1 MYCSNC
7 GFNNEEG
14 TRFCIN
20 CGQQLVPPQSAGPG
34 MMPPSQDGQAP
45 QPQIPGQATPPQRGQ
60 TPSQIPGPG
69 IAPPP
74 PFSGQTAPPQW
85 GQVPPQAPG
94 PGMTPPPLFPGQAV
108 PARPAK
114 KKKKGLVVALSILGV
129 LILLIAGFLIYSLPL
144 KPIIILDGT
153 RQTLDGSI
161 DDLSLSVKA
170 NQLIKEVRYALDPE
184 DPEDPDAYTALE
196 DIKGGMFSKEG
207 KLPKLSLDKAI
218 NDSSK
223 ERGPWQ
229 RTDANAKL
237 GNHTLYITVKT
248 MFGTSK
254 PMPFNLLYASGIS
267 ALPDRTKIRKVTD
280 GELSTDALINEI
292 LVSLDMGADRSIA
305 ENLAA
310 ETGGEIVGEI
320 PAISR
325 YQIRYDD
332 ASEDEIAAILEDL
345 QARPEVLTAQYNYV
359 YDRSEIQLYPND
371 ALLDS
376 WDIDNPDGNNWGLEV
391 IRAPLVWKDINS
403 FIPISVGIADGG
415 LEYDHED
422 LNIDRSNIYLFPTY
436 TLESLDDMELYYTKS
451 DKSPGSTYYG
461 RKEHGTHVTG
471 IISAQGDND
480 IGCAGVNW
488 QTKPYFFH
496 YWHMEVEE
504 DTGELDLWNVT
515 TSFELEITLTTLVEQ
530 GCRVINYSVGDAE
543 PTAPGSK
550 HEYIETQAYGDLCL
564 RLESLGYDFLVFKA
578 AGNET
583 EDASAFAMNRIMT
596 GTDEARRHTVI
607 VGAIEN
613 TPIEY
618 DDDVDERIKY
628 AYQLSGYSNYGS
640 LVDVAA
646 PGTDIF
652 STVPNNGY
660 ENKPGTSMASPMA
673 AGVASLIYG
682 AHPEYTAS
690 QVKAILK
697 EETDTFTTDGT
708 NLIPVV
714 NAALVSDYAKKG
726 ELPEVPP
733 GEVIPDPSLT
743 PYPGPPTPS
752 APRLPGP
759 GVIELPD
766 HTPFR
771 LEDGQGGIAGFI
783 RDQETENAIALF
795 SISFIAP
802 DGEVV
807 TLDYA
812 YPYPESS
819 DAQLPGEF
827 FTRVPVEVG
836 QEVEISN
843 FVVEARGYKSYE
855 IPSVTVLGGEITD
868 LNIFLEA
875 ESEDTARPPGHTPY
889 IPPEGTGS
897 IIGFVCDEVTKERIP
912 DFSIDLL
919 VKDRDTT
926 PITFN
931 VFYPPPE
938 SYYAQLLGEF
948 IVWIATD
955 SEDIAEQFTISADG
969 YESVEVG
976 PLTIVQGE
984 IIDVGTVY
992 LKPTEAE
999 PTPTPAPTPA
1009 ITEPTPEP
1017 KPVKP
1022 DPDTD
1027 VINIPGH
1034 TPFTPIE
1041 GRCGFAGF
1049 VYDAVTKQPVSSFR
1063 LENIIW
1069 LIGSPGD
1076 VQVFDWPYPD
1086 NLLAKIEGEFIIWAK
1101 MSADNPKNDTMQAF
1115 DIVADGYETYH
1126 VEAFPVEERAVTD
1139 LGVIYLTPKGTNQ
1152 PPSEMGQIAVIL
1164 DWGAQPA
1171 DLDLHA
1177 TAPITDGDKRFHI
1190 FAYEPNLNFDSG
1202 GDYPEAL
1209 MTSQS
1214 DSSYGSESITIFTPR
1229 AGVPYTF
1236 YVHDFTN
1243 TAKKSGA
1250 RDLANS
1256 GAEVR
1261 VYLNALDDQ
1270 PIVFNVP
1277 NEEGTLWEVCTILDG
1292 EVSSTHSM
1300 SYEGR
1305 PLNIGASDQ

>member
-1 MYCSNC
+1 MYCSKC
-7 GFNNEEG
+7 GFNNEDG
-14 TRFCIN
+14 MRFCIN
-20 CGQQLVPPQSAGPG
+20 CGQQLDQEMPRQSPVRQPEQPQTLTGRQAAPPQSAEPG
-34 MMPPSQDGQAP
+34 MMPPLQAGQAP
-45 QPQIPGQATPPQRGQ
+45 PPQAGQVSPLQAGQAPPPQAGQ
-60 TPSQIPGPG
+60 VSPPQAGQVSPPQAGQAPPPQWGQVPQQAPGPG
-69 IAPPP
+69 MAPPP
-74 PFSGQTAPPQW
+74 PFPGQAAPPQW
-85 GQVPPQAPG
+85 GQVPQQAPG
-94 PGMTPPPLFPGQAV
+94 QGMPPPPPFPGQAV
-108 PARPAK
+108 PPIWAGQQAPPPRPAK
-114 KKKKGLVVALSILGV
+114 KKKKGLIITLSIVSV
-129 LILLIAGFLIYSLPL
+129 LVLLIAGFLIYSLPL
-144 KPIIILDGT
+144 KPVIILDGT
-153 RQTLDGSI
+153 RQTLNGSI
-161 DDLSLSVKA
+161 DDLSLSVKT

-184 DPEDPDAYTALE
+184 DPEDPDAYTVLE
-196 DIKGGMFSKEG
+196 DIEGGIFSKEG

-218 NDSSK
+218 NESSK

-229 RTDANAKL
+229 RTNANARL

-267 ALPDRTKIRKVTD
+267 ALPDRTKIRKITD
-280 GELSTDALINEI
+280 GEVSADALINEL

-305 ENLAA
+305 EALAA
-310 ETGGEIVGEI
+310 ETGGKIVGEI

-325 YQIRYDD
+325 YQIRYDK

-371 ALLDS
+371 AQFDS

-391 IRAPLVWKDINS
+391 IRAPLVWKDIDS
-403 FIPISVGIADGG
+403 LTPISVGVADGG
-415 LEYDHED
+415 LEYGHED

-436 TLESLDDMELYYTKS
+436 TLESLDDMELYYAKS
-451 DKSPGSTYYG
+451 DKSPGSDYYSG
-461 RKEHGTHVTG
+461 KEHGTHVTG

-496 YWHMEVEE
+496 YWHMEVNE

-515 TSFELEITLTTLVEQ
+515 TSFELEVTLTTLVEQ
-530 GCRVINYSVGDAE
+530 GCRVINYSVGDSV
-543 PTAPGSK
+543 PSAPGSK

-652 STVPNNGY
+652 STVPDNGY
-660 ENKPGTSMASPMA
+660 VNMPGTSMASPMA

-714 NAALVSDYAKKG
+714 NAALASDYAKTG
-726 ELPEVPP
+726 ELPEMPP
-733 GEVIPDPSLT
+733 GEVIPDPGFT

-752 APRLPGP
+752 AP
-759 GVIELPD
+759 
-766 HTPFR
+766 
-771 LEDGQGGIAGFI
+771 
-783 RDQETENAIALF
+783 
-795 SISFIAP
+795 S
-802 DGEVV
+802 
-807 TLDYA
+807 
-812 YPYPESS
+812 
-819 DAQLPGEF
+819 
-827 FTRVPVEVG
+827 
-836 QEVEISN
+836 
-843 FVVEARGYKSYE
+843 
-855 IPSVTVLGGEITD
+855 
-868 LNIFLEA
+868 
-875 ESEDTARPPGHTPY
+875 
-889 IPPEGTGS
+889 
-897 IIGFVCDEVTKERIP
+897 
-912 DFSIDLL
+912 
-919 VKDRDTT
+919 
-926 PITFN
+926 
-931 VFYPPPE
+931 
-938 SYYAQLLGEF
+938 
-948 IVWIATD
+948 
-955 SEDIAEQFTISADG
+955 
-969 YESVEVG
+969 
-976 PLTIVQGE
+976 
-984 IIDVGTVY
+984 
-992 LKPTEAE
+992 
-999 PTPTPAPTPA
+999 PTPTPDITEPTPDITEPTPD

-1022 DPDTD
+1022 DPGND

-1034 TPFTPIE
+1034 TPFAPQE
-1041 GRCGFAGF
+1041 GRCGFTAF

-1069 LIGSPGD
+1069 LTGSRGD
-1076 VQVFDWPYPD
+1076 PQIFDWPYPD
-1086 NLLAKIEGEFIIWAK
+1086 NFLAKIEGEFIIWAK
-1101 MSADNPKNDTMQAF
+1101 MSDDNPDTDTMQAF

-1126 VEAFPVEERAVTD
+1126 ISAFPVEERAVTD
-1139 LGVIYLTPKGTNQ
+1139 LGIIYLTPTGANQ
-1152 PPSEMGQIAVIL
+1152 PPSGMGQIAVIL
-1164 DWGAQPA
+1164 DWGAKPA

-1177 TAPITDGDKRFHI
+1177 TAPLTDGDKRFHI
-1190 FAYEPNLNFDSG
+1190 FAYDSNLNFGSG
-1202 GDYPEAL
+1202 GDYPDAL

-1214 DSSYGSESITIFTPR
+1214 DSSYGTESITIFTPR
-1229 AGVPYTF
+1229 PGVPYTF

-1243 TAKKSGA
+1243 TAKKSDA
-1250 RDLANS
+1250 WDLANS

-1277 NEEGTLWEVCTILDG
+1277 NQEGTLWEVCTILDG

-1305 PLNIGASDQ
+1305 PLNIGVSD

>member
-14 TRFCIN
+14 MRFCIN
-20 CGQQLVPPQSAGPG
+20 CGQQLVPPPSAGPG
-34 MMPPSQDGQAP
+34 MMPPSQAGQAH
-45 QPQIPGQATPPQRGQ
+45 QPQFPGQATPPQRGQ
-60 TPSQIPGPG
+60 TPSQIPDPRVV
-69 IAPPP
+69 PPP
-74 PFSGQTAPPQW
+74 QFSGQTVPPQW

-94 PGMTPPPLFPGQAV
+94 PGMTPYPQFPGPAV

-114 KKKKGLVVALSILGV
+114 KKKKGLIVALSILGV

-144 KPIIILDGT
+144 KPKIILDGT

-161 DDLSLSVKA
+161 DDLSLSVKT
-170 NQLIKEVRYALDPE
+170 NQLITEVRYALDPE
-184 DPEDPDAYTALE
+184 DPEDPDAYTVLE

-207 KLPKLSLDKAI
+207 KLPKLSLDTAI
-218 NDSSK
+218 NKSSK

-267 ALPDRTKIRKVTD
+267 ALPDRTKIKKVTD

-305 ENLAA
+305 EGLAT
-310 ETGGEIVGEI
+310 ETGGKIVGEI
-320 PAISR
+320 TAISR
-325 YQIRYDD
+325 YQIRYDK

-345 QARPEVLTAQYNYV
+345 RARPEVLTAQYNYV

-376 WDIDNPDGNNWGLEV
+376 WDLENPDGNNWGLEV
-391 IRAPLVWKDINS
+391 IRAPLVWKDIDS
-403 FIPISVGIADGG
+403 FTPISVGIADGG

-422 LNIDRSNIYLFPTY
+422 LNVDRSNIYLFPTY

-451 DKSPGSTYYG
+451 DKSPGSNYYG
-461 RKEHGTHVTG
+461 GKEHGTHVTG

-530 GCRVINYSVGDAE
+530 GCRVINYSVGDSE

-618 DDDVDERIKY
+618 DDNVDERIKY

-646 PGTDIF
+646 PGTDVF

-752 APRLPGP
+752 APRPDI
-759 GVIELPD
+759 IELPD
-766 HTPFR
+766 HTPFQ
-771 LEDGQGGIAGFI
+771 LEAGQGGIAGFI
-783 RDQETENAIALF
+783 RDQETESAIALF
-795 SISFIAP
+795 KISFTAP

-819 DAQLPGEF
+819 DARLMGEF
-827 FTRVPVEVG
+827 FARIPVEAG
-836 QEVEISN
+836 QEAEISN
-843 FVVEARGYKSYE
+843 FVVEARGYTSYE
-855 IPSVTVLGGEITD
+855 IPSITVLSGEITD
-868 LNIFLEA
+868 LNIYLEA
-875 ESEDTARPPGHTPY
+875 ENADIVRLPGHTPFT
-889 IPPEGTGS
+889 PPEGTSG
-897 IIGFVCDEVTKERIP
+897 IVGFVCDDVTKERIP
-912 DFSIDLL
+912 DFSIDMFF
-919 VKDRDTT
+919 KDRE
-926 PITFN
+926 FN
-931 VFYPPPE
+931 FDVFYPPPE

-948 IVWIATD
+948 IIWVTND
-955 SEDIAEQFTISADG
+955 SEDIVDKLVISADG
-969 YESVEVG
+969 YESVELG
-976 PLTIVQGE
+976 SLTVRHGE
-984 IIDVGTVY
+984 VTDAGIVY
-992 LKPTEAE
+992 LKPTKTA
-999 PTPTPAPTPA
+999 PTPSPAPTPG
-1009 ITEPTPEP
+1009 IIEPTPEP

-1022 DPDTD
+1022 APGDD
-1027 VINIPGH
+1027 VITIPGH
-1034 TPFTPIE
+1034 TPFTPRK
-1041 GRCGFAGF
+1041 GRCGFTGF
-1049 VYDAVTKQPVSSFR
+1049 VYDAVTKQPVSSFS

-1069 LIGSPGD
+1069 LSGIPGD
-1076 VQVFDWPYPD
+1076 SQIFDWPYPED
-1086 NLLAKIEGEFIIWAK
+1086 LLAKIEGEFIIWVDMARDK
-1101 MSADNPKNDTMQAF
+1101 PDSDTMQAF

-1164 DWGAQPA
+1164 DWGAKPA

-1177 TAPITDGDKRFHI
+1177 TAPLTDGDKRFHI
-1190 FAYEPNLNFDSG
+1190 FAYEPNLNFGSG
-1202 GDYPEAL
+1202 RDYPEAL

-1243 TAKKSGA
+1243 TAKKSDA
-1250 RDLANS
+1250 WDLANS
-1256 GAEVR
+1256 NAEVR
-1261 VYLNALDDQ
+1261 VYLNILDEP

-1277 NEEGTLWEVCTILDG
+1277 NEEGTLWEVCTIIDG